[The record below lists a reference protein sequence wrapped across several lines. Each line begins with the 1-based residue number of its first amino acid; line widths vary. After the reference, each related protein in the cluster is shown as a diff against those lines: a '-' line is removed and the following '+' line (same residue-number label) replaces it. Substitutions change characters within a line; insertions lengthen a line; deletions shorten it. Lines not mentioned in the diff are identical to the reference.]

1 MKNISRILALVL
13 ALTMVIGAFA
23 SVSAAG
29 SKWYDKAVAKLKSVG
44 IADVA
49 LTAEEKITRAE
60 FALMVAK
67 IDSGWVNTQWWDE
80 SVLANTVVFKDQAD
94 TDKAHRAAICYCYQ
108 RSLVAGDGDGNYRP
122 NSVITLA
129 EASVVITR
137 LMGYENDVPQNGDQ
151 WQYNWMYT
159 ANKYCRAFD
168 ATFMSNVDS
177 VNPDYELSNGEAAY
191 LLATILNFLKVDGE
205 ADRLTKKGEDLGKNF
220 KPTTTSSDLVRVTD
234 ITMDSKEVLVDTT
247 KTIELTI
254 LSTGEAYTVSA
265 TQFEKLVRKSL
276 GLTENRDLTTTD
288 RFNLGDYVQ
297 KNTLLYAERKN
308 GALVS
313 VSLFNAST
321 KVEANTY
328 LVAAKGSAHTY
339 NTDGSIKTVGDV
351 PKFANA
357 AGNDA
362 TPQLRKDFTSATYEV
377 DGVKRYAN
385 EITFS
390 GNKVVFKGASESAV
404 EYTVVDSL
412 NTLGETELVV
422 YNVDG
427 FTTMT
432 AAQFKAAIP
441 NNIQL
446 SNKSLI

>member
-151 WQYNWMYT
+151 WQYNWMYA

-168 ATFMSNVDS
+168 ATFMANVDS

-220 KPTTTSSDLVRVTD
+220 KPTTT
-234 ITMDSKEVLVDTT
+234 
-247 KTIELTI
+247 
-254 LSTGEAYTVSA
+254 
-265 TQFEKLVRKSL
+265 
-276 GLTENRDLTTTD
+276 
-288 RFNLGDYVQ
+288 
-297 KNTLLYAERKN
+297 
-308 GALVS
+308 
-313 VSLFNAST
+313 
-321 KVEANTY
+321 
-328 LVAAKGSAHTY
+328 
-339 NTDGSIKTVGDV
+339 
-351 PKFANA
+351 
-357 AGNDA
+357 
-362 TPQLRKDFTSATYEV
+362 
-377 DGVKRYAN
+377 
-385 EITFS
+385 
-390 GNKVVFKGASESAV
+390 
-404 EYTVVDSL
+404 
-412 NTLGETELVV
+412 
-422 YNVDG
+422 
-427 FTTMT
+427 
-432 AAQFKAAIP
+432 
-441 NNIQL
+441 
-446 SNKSLI
+446 